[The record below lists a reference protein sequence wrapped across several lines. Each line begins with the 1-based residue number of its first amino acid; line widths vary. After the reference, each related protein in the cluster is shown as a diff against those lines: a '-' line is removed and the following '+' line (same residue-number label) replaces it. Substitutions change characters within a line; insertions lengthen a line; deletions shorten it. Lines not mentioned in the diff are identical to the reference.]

1 MHRHHHFFGRE
12 PEQRG
17 RHPWGGRMGGH
28 GMGERG
34 GRHGHHRGGRIGR
47 FLEHGD
53 LRFIVL
59 ALIAEQPRHGYE
71 LIKELE
77 DRTGG
82 AYRPSPGVI
91 YPTLALLEDEGFI
104 RPAAGET
111 GRKLFE
117 ITDEGSTMLD
127 ANRAGVDAVLGR
139 MAEAAEGADTTRP
152 RIGRAMANLGM
163 ALQQRLS
170 RRPIT
175 PEEIDRIVSMLDDT
189 ASAIEKT

>member
-1 MHRHHHFFGRE
+1 MHRHHHFFGGRDE
-12 PEQRG
+12 HRG
-17 RHPWGGRMGGH
+17 RGPWGGRMGGLGH
-28 GMGERG
+28 HSH
-34 GRHGHHRGGRIGR
+34 RHGHRGGRVGR

-53 LRFIVL
+53 LRFVVL

-104 RPAAGET
+104 RPVTGEA
-111 GRKLFE
+111 GRKLYE
-117 ITDEGSTMLD
+117 ATDEGREALK
-127 ANRAGVDAVLGR
+127 ANQSGVDAVFAR

-152 RIGRAMANLGM
+152 RIARAIQNFHM
-163 ALQQRLS
+163 ALGQRLA
-170 RRPIT
+170 RRPIS
-175 PEEIDRIVSMLDDT
+175 PEDLDRIIAMIDDT
-189 ASAIEKT
+189 AVAIEKT

>member
-1 MHRHHHFFGRE
+1 MHRHHHFFGGRDE
-12 PEQRG
+12 HRG
-17 RHPWGGRMGGH
+17 RGPWGGRMGGLGGHRGHHH
-28 GMGERG
+28 G
-34 GRHGHHRGGRIGR
+34 HRGGRVGR

-53 LRFIVL
+53 LRFVVL
-59 ALIAEQPRHGYE
+59 ALLSEQPRHGYE

-104 RPAAGET
+104 RPVTGEA

-117 ITDEGSTMLD
+117 ATDEGRAALE
-127 ANRAGVDAVLGR
+127 ANRAGVDAVFGR
-139 MAEAAEGADTTRP
+139 MAEAAEGADSTRP

-163 ALQQRLS
+163 ALQQRLA

-175 PEEIDRIVSMLDDT
+175 PDEIDRIVSMIDDT
-189 ASAIEKT
+189 AVAIEKT

>member
-1 MHRHHHFFGRE
+1 MHRHHHFHGGRDE
-12 PEQRG
+12 HRG
-17 RHPWGGRMGGH
+17 RHPWAGHMGPRGAHGR
-28 GMGERG
+28 
-34 GRHGHHRGGRIGR
+34 HRGGRIGR

-53 LRFIVL
+53 LRFVVL
-59 ALIAEQPRHGYE
+59 ALLAEQPRHGYE

-104 RPAAGET
+104 RPVTGEA

-117 ITDEGSTMLD
+117 ATDGGREALKE
-127 ANRAGVDAVLGR
+127 NQAGVDAVFSR
-139 MAEAAEGADTTRP
+139 MAEAAEGADSTRP
-152 RIGRAMANLGM
+152 RIARAMTNLGM
-163 ALQQRLS
+163 ALGQRLS

-175 PEEIDRIVSMLDDT
+175 PEEIDRIVAMIDDT
-189 ASAIEKT
+189 AVAIEKS

>member
-1 MHRHHHFFGRE
+1 MHRHHHFFGRGE
-12 PEQRG
+12 REHRG
-17 RHPWGGRMGGH
+17 RGPFGGQFGRGAG
-28 GMGERG
+28 RG
-34 GRHGHHRGGRIGR
+34 GPGGGRGGRIGR

-53 LRFIVL
+53 LRFVVL
-59 ALIAEQPRHGYE
+59 ALIAGQPRHGYE

-104 RPAAGET
+104 RPTSPEAS
-111 GRKLFE
+111 RKLYE
-117 ITDEGSTMLD
+117 ATDAGRAALA
-127 ANRAGVDAVLGR
+127 ANQAGVDAVFSR

-152 RIGRAMANLGM
+152 RVGRAMHNLGM
-163 ALQQRLS
+163 ALHGRLS

-175 PEEIDRIVSMLDDT
+175 AEEIDRVIALIDEAAT
-189 ASAIEKT
+189 AIEKS